1 MDRFNPYLKCI
12 VLIFLFVFA
21 ILFIQIN
28 RYIVIP
34 PSATI
39 PSIIF
44 DKLTFKTY
52 RIYTHQDTTGQTI
65 FSGFTEM
72 KMPKR

>member
-1 MDRFNPYLKCI
+1 MDKFNPYLKYV
-12 VLIFLFVFA
+12 VLVLLFVFA

-28 RYIVIP
+28 RYVVIP
-34 PSATI
+34 PSTTI

-44 DKLTFKTY
+44 DKLTFKSY
-52 RIYTHQDTTGQTI
+52 RVYTLDTEGKTI
-65 FSGFTEM
+65 IAGFTEM